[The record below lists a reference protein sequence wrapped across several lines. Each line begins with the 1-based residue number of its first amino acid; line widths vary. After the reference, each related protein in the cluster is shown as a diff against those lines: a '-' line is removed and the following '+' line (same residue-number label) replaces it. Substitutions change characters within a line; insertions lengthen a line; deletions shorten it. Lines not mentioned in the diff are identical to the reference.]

1 MNCRHFLAAA
11 ASVPLA
17 SWALPFD
24 REVISRLSLDGKP
37 RSLSIRQGPDVWI
50 GYDLERATVFKAWQ
64 APAGKSGLTK
74 LTFVTRSVGKAL
86 FEDTT
91 SNSWTLQRGGKTLS
105 LAIRYLGCT
114 DAADH
119 IALRWELKHGDD
131 VMKLHEHIPLAAA
144 APTER
149 VLRELRV
156 ESLPAGSSLQLPESA
171 QKAWKVKGSTTAA
184 LTSAGVHV
192 LTLP

>member
-1 MNCRHFLAAA
+1 MNRRHFLAAA
-11 ASVPLA
+11 ASAPLT

-37 RSLSIRQGPDVWI
+37 RSLSIRQGPDVWL
-50 GYDLERATVFKAWQ
+50 GYDLERATVFKVWQ
-64 APAGKSGLTK
+64 SPSGRPGLLK
-74 LTFVTRSVGKAL
+74 LTFVTRSAGKAL

-91 SNSWTLQRGGKTLS
+91 DQPWTLQRGGRTLP

-114 DAADH
+114 HAADH
-119 IALRWELKHGDD
+119 ISLRWELKHGDD
-131 VMKLHEHIPLAAA
+131 IMKLHEHIPLAAA
-144 APTER
+144 APTDR

-156 ESLPAGSSLQLPESA
+156 ESLPAASSLLLPESA
-171 QKAWKVKGSTTAA
+171 QKAWKVKGSTTPA